1 MNPKISVAIDR
12 SFGPVFYRF
21 HRWAYA
27 KSGGRM
33 MTKAMGLPMVLL
45 TSTGRKTG
53 LPRTAAL
60 LSYQVDDYTYAV
72 VASNGG
78 RDNAPAWL
86 FNIEANPEVTLQVKQ
101 DKHAAKARVATPDEK
116 ASLFPS
122 MTKAYKGW
130 AHYETL
136 TDRPIPVVL
145 VEF

>member
-12 SFGPVFYRF
+12 TIGPAFYRF
-21 HRWAYA
+21 HRWAYIR
-27 KSGGRM
+27 SGGRL

-45 TSTGRKTG
+45 TTTGRKSG

-60 LSYQVDDYTYAV
+60 LSYPVDERTYAV

-78 RDNAPAWL
+78 REKAPAWL
-86 FNIEANPEVTLQVKQ
+86 FNIEANPTVTLQVKRA
-101 DKHAAKARVATPDEK
+101 KHQATARKASAEEKAR
-116 ASLFPS
+116 LFPA

-136 TDRPIPVVL
+136 TDREIPVVL
-145 VEF
+145 VTF